1 VPAVLV
7 RGCVAARQP
16 DGAHAVA
23 IPLTRLLLHEDVLCR
38 SSVVGL
44 SIHAQLLVKKSQL
57 LVELAPRLYELVE
70 PCPPLGVDGAVA
82 QSRLR
87 FGVARC

>member
-1 VPAVLV
+1 M
-7 RGCVAARQP
+7 
-16 DGAHAVA
+16 
-23 IPLTRLLLHEDVLCR
+23 
-38 SSVVGL
+38 GL